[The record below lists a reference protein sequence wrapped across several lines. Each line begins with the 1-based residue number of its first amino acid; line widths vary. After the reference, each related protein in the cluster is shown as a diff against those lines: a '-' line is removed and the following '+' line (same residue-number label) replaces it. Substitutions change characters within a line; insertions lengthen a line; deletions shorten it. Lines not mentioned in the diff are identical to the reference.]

1 MIFLRDYLKI
11 LIPLLV
17 AFALYYAAIVPIL
30 EPKSVKEVSHW
41 VTPAIPI
48 SDDWWVDFFHEGEWQ
63 RDKKNPPRVVTTDTS
78 ILLFQTREQI
88 SDKHWLVKPVTILL
102 PQRNSGTSKRA
113 VLIKNNEG
121 AKIEFKTAVDWTQDL
136 PPIVSGQLLG
146 EISIFSPPDDASK
159 NNGMLIHA
167 RDVRI
172 NKRQIWTNQQI
183 RLQLGNSV
191 VEGSD
196 LQIYLDKDL
205 LTAEKPN
212 VQNNSPFN
220 GLDRLELTY
229 VERVHV
235 GLEPGGLW
243 PRKDAVDIS
252 NRAAYATLKCGG
264 SFEFDFH
271 QSLATLKKGVHM
283 EHIVQGLPVDT
294 FDCNELRMQVG
305 WHGKQTP
312 ATVTAESSGSNWT
325 VERLW
330 AFGAAGKNASD
341 HSGWLRLNAPG
352 MQAEATGQHLVMD
365 FMNGMVTLSNRLPVT
380 NAREMTPA
388 YLKRESVQVWSPE
401 VHYQS
406 ASALAT
412 SIDEPGKPTSAST
425 ENRVGAIQAYGA
437 GRAQFDNQGD
447 AWNLSWGERLIVRPD
462 PNDLDKDVVDIK
474 GSANISSPAHGRF
487 RSEQL
492 YLWLTPVTAKL
503 AAQLAPQYP
512 DGNIPKS
519 LPDRMMADGK
529 VDVDSPSLR
538 ASVEKMQVWFV
549 YEQSINSAAAT
560 TPGSAVNG
568 SKSNQGAGIDS
579 RVTALPVSLAN
590 IADEKPAAKAFN
602 LLPSTGIAATPLKQP
617 VSPNVPARSSGLLAA
632 NPVSPMIVTAKT
644 MRAKVSRTGNQS
656 RIEDLILDGSFAL
669 TKSQVSDDSPWPFTA
684 TGDQLQLSQT
694 QNDTSDITI
703 LGQPAKVAVGSGWV
717 VAPELKLK
725 QSENQFWIDHPGE
738 LVIPIEALQK
748 NFASQSGANL
758 VSLPS
763 PYKGPVPSNSITPSR
778 SIPPSSGSNIRWHEP
793 PRIQWGKRMT
803 FDGRTA
809 RFGGGVN
816 LNCRME
822 TDPKTL
828 WHIEAR
834 SNQMSVEMEQPVS
847 LRTANSG
854 NQPRQS
860 QISVI
865 RLEENVDL
873 QAVQTDL
880 EMQRRSIEHMKVP
893 QLDIMVPTQLW
904 LAHGPGEI
912 WSRRLG
918 NNNPIGGVLPVS
930 NPSNPTIS
938 DRFAE
943 NGKQCI
949 HLSFI
954 GRMEGNMAQRRA
966 TFYDSIEALIG
977 PIASWDD
984 SLNVHTLEQL
994 GRNQSTLRSNQL
1006 DIFDAS
1012 GLSWNQPQ
1020 NKSNGAVN
1028 NAAWEIEA
1036 SSRVQMQSNT
1046 ETGDVTIQAGA
1057 LKYAAISDTVRIEA
1071 SPQQPAHISKTQAN
1085 AKPIDLL
1092 VKSAAIRLKT
1102 GEMVV
1107 QIVNVEGALPQNMQ
1121 GAGAPAT
1128 PRPNQSG
1135 GQPANNILPSV
1146 RDTPFQPV
1154 GRK

>member
-17 AFALYYAAIVPIL
+17 AFALYHAAIVPIL
-30 EPKSVKEVSHW
+30 EPKSIKEVSHW
-41 VTPAIPI
+41 VTPAIPT
-48 SDDWWVDFFHEGEWQ
+48 SDDWWTDFFQEGEWQ
-63 RDKKNPPRVVTTDTS
+63 RDKKNPPRVVTTETS

-88 SDKHWLVKPVTILL
+88 SDKHWLLKPVTILL

-121 AKIEFKTAVDWTQDL
+121 AKIEFKTAVDWTQEL

-159 NNGMLIHA
+159 NNGMLINA

-205 LTAEKPN
+205 LTAEKPL
-212 VQNNSPFN
+212 VRNNSPFN

-243 PRKDAVDIS
+243 PRKDVADS
-252 NRAAYATLKCGG
+252 LKRAAYATLKCGG

-271 QSLATLKKGVHM
+271 QSLATLKKGVQM
-283 EHIVQGLPVDT
+283 EHIVQGLPIDT

-305 WHGKQTP
+305 WRGKQTP
-312 ATVTAESSGSNWT
+312 SAGTTDSSGSNWT

-330 AFGAAGKNASD
+330 AFGAAGKNTSD
-341 HSGWLRLNAPG
+341 HSGWLKLNAPG

-365 FMNGMVTLSNRLPVT
+365 FMNGMVTLSNRLPVN

-388 YLKRESVQVWSPE
+388 YLRRESVQVWSPE

-406 ASALAT
+406 ASALANA
-412 SIDEPGKPTSAST
+412 IDEPGKSTSAST
-425 ENRVGAIQAYGA
+425 ENRVGALQAYGA
-437 GRAQFDNQGD
+437 GRAQIDNQGD
-447 AWNLSWGERLIVRPD
+447 AWKLSWGERLIVRPD

-492 YLWLTPVTAKL
+492 YLWLTPVTTKL

-512 DGNIPKS
+512 DGNVPKS

-549 YEQSINSAAAT
+549 YEQSSKSASFDT
-560 TPGSAVNG
+560 RVSAVANSTPNRVSG
-568 SKSNQGAGIDS
+568 MES
-579 RVTALPVSLAN
+579 RVAALPISMVNNADDKPTAN
-590 IADEKPAAKAFN
+590 LN
-602 LLPSTGIAATPLKQP
+602 LLPSTGMAAPPLKQP
-617 VSPNVPARSSGLLAA
+617 VSPTVPARTGGLLAA

-644 MRAKVSRTGNQS
+644 MRAKVSRIGSQS

-669 TKSQVSDDSPWPFTA
+669 TKSQLSDDSPWPFTA

-703 LGQPAKVAVGSGWV
+703 VGQPAKVAVGSGWV

-748 NFASQSGANL
+748 NFASPSSTNL

-763 PYKGPVPSNSITPSR
+763 SSNGRVPSNAFTPSR
-778 SIPPSSGSNIRWHEP
+778 SLPSSNGSNIRWHEP
-793 PRIQWGKRMT
+793 PRVQWGKRMT

-809 RFGGGVN
+809 LFGGGVTI
-816 LNCRME
+816 NCRME

-828 WHIEAR
+828 WHVEAR
-834 SNQMSVEMEQPVS
+834 SNQLSVEMEQPVS
-847 LRTANSG
+847 LRNANSG

-918 NNNPIGGVLPVS
+918 NNNPIGGVLPAS

-943 NGKQCI
+943 NEKQCI

-977 PIASWDD
+977 PIVSWDD
-984 SLNVHTLEQL
+984 SLNVHTLERL

-1020 NKSNGAVN
+1020 NNNNAAVN

-1046 ETGDVTIQAGA
+1046 ETGEVTIQAGA
-1057 LKYAAISDTVRIEA
+1057 LKYAAVSDTVRIEA
-1071 SPQQPAHISKTQAN
+1071 SPQQPAQISKTQVN
-1085 AKPIDLL
+1085 AAPINLQ
-1092 VKSAAIRLKT
+1092 VRSAAIRLKT
-1102 GEMVV
+1102 GEMTV
-1107 QIVNVEGALPQNMQ
+1107 QIVNVEGALPQHMQ

-1128 PRPNQSG
+1128 PRQNQPG
-1135 GQPANNILPSV
+1135 GQPAKDILPSV
-1146 RDTPFQPV
+1146 RDTPFKPV